1 MPLIRSSAHCG
12 PHGGALAGVGAQNM
26 SEQGVARKPPGAQP
40 DRPCRC
46 RLSLKSP
53 ITQLDQGQLPRCIC
67 RVHTQPTRTHLAANA
82 SLETVS
88 FVRFPFSLQWPLPFG
103 PLGPGA
109 SSPWSGRDPHSLQS
123 GAMAGRRRR
132 VDRALHVSRG
142 PLPPGWVSGVPLEV
156 CTASLYRPP
165 LLKPSGKPLTRPRE
179 SDWEGGTSETSPRG
193 SSPFHREPHKL
204 QPLAFLRPC
213 RAKVSIPGPAPTLA
227 DRMRNARPGEEA
239 CRPGTLTRQSGAN
252 HHATSYNLEKPLNP
266 CGHV

>member
-1 MPLIRSSAHCG
+1 MRTNASHQVICSLWSPRWRPRWGRCPEHVRT
-12 PHGGALAGVGAQNM
+12 GG
-26 SEQGVARKPPGAQP
+26 RTKTPPPGAQP

-132 VDRALHVSRG
+132 VDRAPHASTGL
-142 PLPPGWVSGVPLEV
+142 LPPGWVSGVPLEV

-193 SSPFHREPHKL
+193 SSPFHREKSPTVAPQAPALGFPETL
-204 QPLAFLRPC
+204 QS
-213 RAKVSIPGPAPTLA
+213 KGQHPGPSPH
-227 DRMRNARPGEEA
+227 PG
-239 CRPGTLTRQSGAN
+239 
-252 HHATSYNLEKPLNP
+252 
-266 CGHV
+266 